1 MTTNGSEVPPVICP
15 LQLHVD
21 SFFDHLHV
29 NGYAPQSVTNKRS
42 IVIAFAQWSQGE
54 RIGVDDL
61 SEDHLAAF
69 VKRRPPRP
77 TSAVEMRTCANS

>member
-1 MTTNGSEVPPVICP
+1 MTTNGSEVAPLIRP

-21 SFFDHLHV
+21 SFLDHLHA

-42 IVIAFAQWSQGE
+42 IAIAFARWSQGE
-54 RIGVDDL
+54 RIGIDDL

-69 VKRRPPRP
+69 VKRRPPSP
-77 TSAVEMRTCANS
+77 ASAV